1 MNFKV
6 ISRTNEPASSG
17 SRLLLA
23 AVLCSLLILPG
34 CGESTEEYR
43 YSDHL
48 IDLPD
53 ESSMKLGFVVDERR
67 KKLAVH
73 ILDAETRTPKAV
85 SESKLESEFTISDE
99 TLTLTFDADPMPKDP
114 AGHSSRFSIDFD
126 ELPEQLF
133 GVSDFDVMFSLNFEG
148 QEISGNLQHRDDHT
162 HDGHD

>member
-1 MNFKV
+1 MSFDV
-6 ISRTNEPASSG
+6 ISCMSEIVSSAG
-17 SRLLLA
+17 KLLLA
-23 AVLCSLLILPG
+23 AILCSFLVLPG
-34 CGESTEEYR
+34 CGESTEDYR

-73 ILDAETRTPKAV
+73 ILDAETRTPKAI

-114 AGHSSRFSIDFD
+114 ADHSSRFSIDFD
-126 ELPEQLF
+126 ELPKQLF